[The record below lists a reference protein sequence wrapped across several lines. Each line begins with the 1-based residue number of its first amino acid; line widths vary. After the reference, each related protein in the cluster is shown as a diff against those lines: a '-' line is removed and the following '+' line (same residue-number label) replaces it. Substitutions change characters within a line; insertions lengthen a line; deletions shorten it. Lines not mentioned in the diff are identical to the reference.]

1 MKATRIIAGLLIAM
15 AVMMMIGTAAAAMV
29 PGQLCI
35 YGSGV
40 TWKFAPVAENG
51 KVVSVQPY
59 YYLAGDPL
67 TKYFISPVATNIG
80 NNIVVLNFDPSQ
92 MHDLAGTVGT
102 TGIDVTT
109 DSGFTYVV
117 SGPGFAFG
125 GHTK

>member
-1 MKATRIIAGLLIAM
+1 MKATRITAGLLTAM

-29 PGQLCI
+29 SGILYI

-40 TWKFAPVAENG
+40 TWKFAPYADKG

-59 YYLAGDPL
+59 YYLTSDPT
-67 TKYFISPVATNIG
+67 TKRPISPVATNIG
-80 NNIVVLNFDPSQ
+80 NNIVILNFDPSQ
-92 MHDLAGTVGT
+92 MHDLAGIVVA

-109 DSGFTYVV
+109 DLGQTYTV

-125 GHTK
+125 GHF